1 MVRRTPHR
9 VKVRRSLE
17 KMKLPLFRVSFSG
30 GAALR
35 RFPAR
40 QPRRG
45 GRAGRCERL
54 VQRNG
59 YRDRLSETR
68 AGTVEPRI
76 PKLRKGRNPLILNVG
91 ASACKQ
97 LHSRYSGMDRCN
109 TACSKRFRSVEI
121 D

>member
-76 PKLRKGRNPLILNVG
+76 PKLRKGSYFPGFL
-91 ASACKQ
+91 
-97 LHSRYSGMDRCN
+97 
-109 TACSKRFRSVEI
+109 
-121 D
+121 